1 MKISKKKL
9 NLQSLQKCNDYKI
22 RMDQINNAHEYLLK
36 FDIKPSVQRMAIMNF
51 LIHNRIHPSV
61 EDIYNALCFS
71 MPTLSKTT
79 VYNTLKLFAEQGA
92 LLALVID
99 EKNVRFDIDTSN
111 HAHFQ
116 CVECCKVFDVPVENN
131 GYVKPK
137 EMEEFQVTE
146 VHLYYK
152 GYCKNCRQE
161 KTSN

>member
-1 MKISKKKL
+1 MDTI
-9 NLQSLQKCNDYKI
+9 NDI
-22 RMDQINNAHEYLLK
+22 NAHEYLLK
-36 FDIKPSVQRMAIMNF
+36 FEIKPSVQRIAIMNF
-51 LIHNRIHPSV
+51 LIHHRIHPTV
-61 EDIYNALCFS
+61 EDIYNALCVS

-116 CVECCKVFDVPVENN
+116 CMECGKVFDVPVKNIKNVER
-131 GYVKPK
+131 
-137 EMEEFQVTE
+137 EEIEGFMVTE

-152 GYCKNCRQE
+152 GYCKACQQKKN
-161 KTSN
+161 SN

>member
-1 MKISKKKL
+1 
-9 NLQSLQKCNDYKI
+9 
-22 RMDQINNAHEYLLK
+22 
-36 FDIKPSVQRMAIMNF
+36 MNF

-61 EDIYNALCFS
+61 EDIYNALYIS

-116 CVECCKVFDVPVENN
+116 CVECCKVFDVSVKDI
-131 GYVKPK
+131 GYVERQEIDDFK
-137 EMEEFQVTE
+137 VTE

-152 GYCKNCRQE
+152 GYCKDCQQKKN
-161 KTSN
+161 SN